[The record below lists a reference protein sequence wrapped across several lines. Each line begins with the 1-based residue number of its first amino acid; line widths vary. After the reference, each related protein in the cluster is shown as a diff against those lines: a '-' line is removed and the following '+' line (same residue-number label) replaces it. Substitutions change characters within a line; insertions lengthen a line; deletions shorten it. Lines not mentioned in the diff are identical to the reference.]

1 MAAIR
6 PSGIYDVSYQQDM
19 ELVRTPALKVA
30 AVVSAIAFFA
40 LPLFSRD
47 SPLGLE
53 IVPLPLL
60 GTLNRIGITLIS
72 VQGLNI
78 LLGYTGQVSLG
89 QAAFMAV
96 GAYTSTVLVAQ
107 FGIPFWF
114 ALPLAAMTAGVVGLI
129 FGLPSLRVKG
139 FYLAMATLAAQF
151 IIPWLLKNPL
161 ADWTGGVSGMEVPL
175 PTLGSWV
182 FNTDQSMF
190 YVIMIPAAVMMLA
203 AKNISRT
210 RVGRALI
217 AVRDNDLAA
226 EVLGINLFTYKLRAF
241 FLCAIYAGVAGSLSA
256 HYTRSISPDHF
267 DLLDSIWQLGML
279 IVGGAGYAVGP
290 IFGTAFV
297 RLLREFATF
306 ITPAM
311 REVLPALL
319 PFMDVA
325 SVDRA
330 LGPIFFAVVLML
342 FLVFEPRGL
351 AHRWEILKAAWRL
364 RPFAH

>member
-6 PSGIYDVSYQQDM
+6 PSGIYDVSYEQDM
-19 ELVRTPALKVA
+19 ALVRTPALKVA
-30 AVVSAIAFFA
+30 AVVSVVIFFA
-40 LPLFSRD
+40 LPLFSRG
-47 SPLGLE
+47 SPLGVE
-53 IVPLPLL
+53 IVPLPWL

-78 LLGYTGQVSLG
+78 LLGYTGQISLG

-96 GAYTSTVLVAQ
+96 GAYTSTLLTAHL
-107 FGIPFWF
+107 GIPFWF
-114 ALPLAAMTAGVVGLI
+114 ALPLAALTAGLVGLI
-129 FGLPSLRVKG
+129 FGLPSLRIKG

-151 IIPWLLKNPL
+151 IIPWVLKNPL
-161 ADWTGGVSGMEVPL
+161 AEWTGGASGMEVPL

-182 FNTDQSMF
+182 FSSDQSMF
-190 YVIMIPAAVMMLA
+190 YVIMIPAAVTMIA
-203 AKNISRT
+203 AKNITRT
-210 RVGRALI
+210 RVGRAFI

-241 FLCAIYAGVAGSLSA
+241 FLCALYAGIAGSLSA
-256 HYTRSISPDHF
+256 HYSRSISPDGF

-290 IFGTAFV
+290 IFGTALV
-297 RLLREFATF
+297 RLLREFATS

-311 REVLPALL
+311 RELLPATL
-319 PFMDVA
+319 PFVDVA

-330 LGPIFFAVVLML
+330 LGPLFFAVVLML

-351 AHRWEILKAAWRL
+351 AYRWEILKAAWRL

>member
-6 PSGIYDVSYQQDM
+6 PSGVYDVSYEQDM
-19 ELVRTPALKVA
+19 QLVRTPALKVA
-30 AVVSAIAFFA
+30 ALLSAIIFFA

-96 GAYTSTVLVAQ
+96 GAYASTVLVSHL
-107 FGIPFWF
+107 GIPFWF
-114 ALPLAAMTAGVVGLI
+114 ALPLAALAAGVVGLI
-129 FGLPSLRVKG
+129 FGLPSLRIKG

-151 IIPWLLKNPL
+151 IIPWVLKNPL
-161 ADWTGGVSGMEVPL
+161 ADYTGGASGMEVPL

-190 YVIMIPAAVMMLA
+190 YVIMIPTAVMMLM

-210 RVGRALI
+210 RVGRAFI

-226 EVLGINLFTYKLRAF
+226 EVLGINLFSYKLRAF
-241 FLCAIYAGVAGSLSA
+241 FLCAVYAGVAGSLSA
-256 HYTRSISPDHF
+256 HYTRSISPDGF

-290 IFGTAFV
+290 IFGTALV
-297 RLLREFATF
+297 RLLREFTTL
-306 ITPAM
+306 ITPPM
-311 REVLPALL
+311 RELLPVLL

-330 LGPIFFAVVLML
+330 LGPVFFAVVLML

-351 AHRWEILKAAWRL
+351 ARRWELLKAAWRL

>member
-6 PSGIYDVSYQQDM
+6 PSGIYDVNYEQDM
-19 ELVRTPALKVA
+19 ALVRTPAWKVTI
-30 AVVSAIAFFA
+30 AICTIIFFA
-40 LPLFSRD
+40 LPLFSRG

-78 LLGYTGQVSLG
+78 LLGFTGQVSLG

-96 GAYTSTVLVAQ
+96 GAYTSTVLVSHV
-107 FGIPFWF
+107 GIPFWF
-114 ALPLAAMTAGVVGLI
+114 ALPLAALTAGVVGLI
-129 FGLPSLRVKG
+129 FGLPSLRIKG

-151 IIPWLLKNPL
+151 IIPWVLKNPL
-161 ADWTGGVSGMEVPL
+161 ASFTGGASGMEVPL
-175 PTLGSWV
+175 PTLGSWI

-190 YVIMIPAAVMMLA
+190 YVIMIPMVVMMLVA
-203 AKNISRT
+203 RNISCT
-210 RVGRALI
+210 RVGRAFF

-226 EVLGINLFTYKLRAF
+226 EVLGINLFSYKLRAF
-241 FLCAIYAGVAGSLSA
+241 FLCAVYAGVAGSLSA
-256 HYTRSISPDHF
+256 HYTRSISPDGF

-279 IVGGAGYAVGP
+279 IVGGAGYTLGP
-290 IFGTAFV
+290 VFGTGLV
-297 RLLREFATF
+297 RFLREFTTF
-306 ITPAM
+306 ITPQM
-311 REVLPALL
+311 RDLLPSLL
-319 PFMDVA
+319 PFMGVA

>member
-6 PSGIYDVSYQQDM
+6 PSGIYDVNYEQDM
-19 ELVRTPALKVA
+19 ALVRTPAWKVMIVA
-30 AVVSAIAFFA
+30 GVIIFFA
-40 LPLFSRD
+40 LPLFTRG

-78 LLGYTGQVSLG
+78 LLGFTGQVSLG

-96 GAYTSTVLVAQ
+96 GAYTSTVLVARV
-107 FGIPFWF
+107 GVPFWF
-114 ALPLAAMTAGVVGLI
+114 ALPLAALTAGLVGLI
-129 FGLPSLRVKG
+129 FGLPSLRIKG

-151 IIPWLLKNPL
+151 IIPWVLKHPL
-161 ADWTGGVSGMEVPL
+161 ADLTGGASGMEVPL

-190 YVIMIPAAVMMLA
+190 YVIMIPMVVMMLMA
-203 AKNISRT
+203 RNISCT

-226 EVLGINLFTYKLRAF
+226 EVLGINLFSYKLRAF

-256 HYTRSISPDHF
+256 HYARSISPDRF
-267 DLLDSIWQLGML
+267 DLLDSVWQLGML
-279 IVGGAGYAVGP
+279 IVGGAGYTLGP
-290 IFGTAFV
+290 VFGTTLV
-297 RLLREFATF
+297 RFLREFTTS
-306 ITPAM
+306 ITPPM
-311 REVLPALL
+311 RELLPSLL

-330 LGPIFFAVVLML
+330 LGPVFFAVILML
-342 FLVFEPRGL
+342 FLIFEPRGL